1 MYLMNFPDFNDSTV
15 KNKVLDWIVFSQG
28 DIHIGLHNLF
38 YVDYTLSCGIGGSCR
53 LDKQGL
59 QAIAPT
65 ALD

>member
-38 YVDYTLSCGIGGSCR
+38 YVDYTLAVVSVGRADLTSKVCR
-53 LDKQGL
+53 Q
-59 QAIAPT
+59 
-65 ALD
+65 